1 MTDTGKAMEP
11 ARRGALEHG
20 WIKHKLLRDLAIG
33 EKKNYQLAKAYGVS
47 APAISEFKKRHRG
60 EIEEVKEKMADEYVG
75 LWVAS
80 KLSRLATYQEAAEKM
95 AKGHS
100 PRDAEVLVGILKAV
114 AEELGDLPART
125 QVQVNTGDVTYAV
138 IGIDPD
144 DLT

>member
-1 MTDTGKAMEP
+1 MTDSGKEVEV
-11 ARRGALEHG
+11 ARRGALERG
-20 WIKHKLLRDLAIG
+20 WNKHKLMRELAIG

-47 APAISEFKKRHRG
+47 TPAISEFKRRHKG

-80 KLSRLATYQEAAEKM
+80 KLSRLAVYQEAAEKM
-95 AKGHS
+95 AKGYT